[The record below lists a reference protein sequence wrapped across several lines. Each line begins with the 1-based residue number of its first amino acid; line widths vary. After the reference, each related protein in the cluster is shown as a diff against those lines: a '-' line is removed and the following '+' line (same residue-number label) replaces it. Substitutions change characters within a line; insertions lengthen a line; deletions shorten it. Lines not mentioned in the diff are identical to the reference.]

1 MAEYRRIL
9 LDGKPTHMQLI
20 GGELVAADGRTADP
34 DTATHLAPV
43 TPSKIICVHL
53 NYVSRV
59 DEFMADRFTR
69 TTSERVRGGY
79 DSAGYASGRM
89 AGDAAALASGD
100 LTAE

>member
-1 MAEYRRIL
+1 MISSLGFTGRIGERLEEVRRL
-9 LDGKPTHMQLI
+9 AYAGTDAQGFLPVL
-20 GGELVAADGRTADP
+20 RSR
-34 DTATHLAPV
+34 DTR
-43 TPSKIICVHL
+43 I
-53 NYVSRV
+53 
-59 DEFMADRFTR
+59 DEFMADRFAR